1 MRGQKRLEAVR
12 SGFLRGWKCWDVVE
26 RDLMPVYLPVFDP
39 KIQKIQKNQN
49 PYITRKILKN

>member
-39 KIQKIQKNQN
+39 KIQKIQEKSKSA
-49 PYITRKILKN
+49 YYT